1 MAHKAIPIGLPGVG
15 RYRRAVL
22 IDVTDPADERLL
34 DFAGL
39 RDAQLRRSDERR
51 FIAEG
56 VKIIERAFAAGC
68 RPRSLLVQPRWL
80 PGVEPLLERWPEVP
94 VYVSTEALI
103 EKISGFHVHRGA
115 LGSFDRPAEASW
127 EQIAGS
133 RRVIVCEEIV
143 DHANIGA
150 IIRVAAGLGWDAVIV
165 SPGSADPLYRRAIKA
180 SMGASLAL
188 PWRRMDSDADLIG
201 LREAGFSLV
210 ASTLSTA
217 AVDLAEFETPERVA
231 LLLGTEGR
239 GLSDAWQAAADHHV
253 TIPMAQGVDSLN
265 VAAAAA
271 ILAYGLRPGVQSR

>member
-103 EKISGFHVHRGA
+103 ERISGFHVHRGA

-165 SPGSADPLYRRAIKA
+165 SPGSADPLYRRAIKV
-180 SMGASLAL
+180 SMGTVFSLPWARVDDWATAIPSLRAAGFTVVALAL
-188 PWRRMDSDADLIG
+188 TPDAVG
-201 LREAGFSLV
+201 LDDLV
-210 ASTLSTA
+210 AA
-217 AVDLAEFETPERVA
+217 GVPDKLAIVV
-231 LLLGTEGR
+231 GTEGE
-239 GLSDAWQAAADHHV
+239 GLSRRWIEQADAV
-253 TIPMAQGVDSLN
+253 VSIPMAHGVDSLN
-265 VAAAAA
+265 VAAATAVA
-271 ILAYGLRPGVQSR
+271 CWALR